1 VANFYEVTHLINESI
16 SKKISSRCLKDAQ
29 VKILRIMLPFIPHI
43 ASECLSGLEGEK
55 FYLNNNWPKV
65 DQSMIE
71 DSDVVIV
78 IQING
83 KKRGLLSAKKNINE
97 NEAILEAKKIENIKK
112 NLINKKIIKN
122 IFVKNK
128 VINFIVA

>member
-1 VANFYEVTHLINESI
+1 ME
-16 SKKISSRCLKDAQ
+16 KKGVYFQ
-29 VKILRIMLPFIPHI
+29 
-43 ASECLSGLEGEK
+43 
-55 FYLNNNWPKV
+55 
-65 DQSMIE
+65 Q
-71 DSDVVIV
+71 
-78 IQING
+78 
-83 KKRGLLSAKKNINE
+83 KKNINE